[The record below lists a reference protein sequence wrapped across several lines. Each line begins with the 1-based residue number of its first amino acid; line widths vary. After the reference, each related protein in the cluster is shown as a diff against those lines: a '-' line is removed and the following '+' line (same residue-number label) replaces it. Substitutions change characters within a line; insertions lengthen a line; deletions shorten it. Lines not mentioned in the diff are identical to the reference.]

1 MSDDE
6 FQFQLTEA
14 QVKAIQAMTAGGM
27 PISLVAEA
35 LQLPEDVVKG
45 QKQEWLVGKIERL
58 RLEEIEAEL
67 FATRA
72 CVRTFWKEAFPGL
85 SAKQRAFLA
94 AYVITGGN
102 RTEAA
107 AAVPIERTLTYRW
120 GREEPEFA
128 AAFAVA
134 EEEATDVLVDCAVK
148 EAKGVL
154 EPIFNRAGELI
165 GHKLRRSGQLLLAA
179 IARKR
184 PEWRHHISAELT
196 GKDGGPIETK
206 SVLPEWLLKRWNP
219 PAPGDTNP
227 SPASSDSTGI

>member
-1 MSDDE
+1 MSDDQFE
-6 FQFQLTEA
+6 FRLTEA
-14 QVKAIQAMTAGGM
+14 QLTAIQAMTAGGM

-35 LQLPEDVVKG
+35 LQLPEEIVKN
-45 QKQEWLVGKIERL
+45 QRREWLVGRIERE
-58 RLEEIEAEL
+58 RIAEIETEL
-67 FATRA
+67 FAPRECAKTW
-72 CVRTFWKEAFPGL
+72 WKENFPDL

-94 AYVITGGN
+94 AYVVTGGN

-107 AAVPIERTLTYRW
+107 AAVPVERTLTYRW
-120 GREEPEFA
+120 EHEPQFSQA
-128 AAFAVA
+128 L
-134 EEEATDVLVDCAVK
+134 EEADRQAIDVLVDTAVK

-165 GHKLRRSGQLLLAA
+165 GHRIRRSGQLLLAA

-206 SVLPEWLLKRWNP
+206 PALPDWLLDVVRPPEP
-219 PAPGDTNP
+219 PAATDTL
-227 SPASSDSTGI
+227 